1 MSTGLKCR
9 NCGSNE
15 IEEDNARGDRVCTN
29 CGSVLEDSL
38 IVSEVQFEEVGH
50 GAAAIGQFVSAESSG
65 GATNYGY
72 GKFQVGSGTES
83 REVTIKKAKKDITL
97 LCQQLQLSQHY
108 ADTALNFFKMAL
120 SRHLTR
126 GRKST
131 HIYAAC
137 VYMTCRTE
145 GTSHLL
151 IDISDVQQ
159 ICSYELG
166 RTYLKLSHAL
176 CINIP
181 SVDPCLYIMRFAN
194 RLQLGG
200 KTHEVS
206 MTALRIVQ
214 RMKKDC
220 MHSGRRPTGL
230 CGAALLIAA
239 RMHDFSRTMVD
250 VIGVVKIHEST
261 LRKRLSEFAET
272 PSGGLTLE
280 EFMTVDLEREQ
291 DPPSFRA
298 ARKKDRERIK
308 DMGEHELTEL
318 QKEIDAHLEK
328 DLGKYS
334 SSVFRQLTKI
344 KGDTSFD
351 SEPGT
356 PKSACENDIELEDSR
371 QFIEQSNAAIIK
383 DLIEHSEDVKK
394 TEPGSLMAG
403 IEGLR
408 PDIEAICRVT
418 QSELED
424 VERAKLPLETEL
436 VIDDLNDD
444 ELDQYVLTE
453 EEAVTKL
460 EMWKN
465 MNAEYL
471 QEQKERDERL
481 AKEREEGKPE
491 RKKRKPRKKVI
502 GPSST
507 AGEAIEKMLQ
517 EKKISSKINYDILKT
532 LTDSIAGLTGESP
545 ASSVDTKPTTLEELK
560 QQPVIVEEGPIAPK
574 SSRSKPAYDLPG
586 PSRKRPKIEAGLPI
600 SQAPELEVEQPETKP
615 VLEQGETLIEEDD
628 AEVDEA
634 EPEPEGEPEASL
646 QDMLYKGGDDD
657 DDEFGYGFE
666 EEDY

>member
-15 IEEDNARGDRVCTN
+15 IEEDNARGDRVCMN

-120 SRHLTR
+120 GRHLTR

-181 SVDPCLYIMRFAN
+181 SLDPCLYIMRFAN
-194 RLQLGG
+194 RLQLGA

-239 RMHDFSRTMVD
+239 RMHDFSRTMLD

-291 DPPSFRA
+291 DPPSFKA

-334 SSVFRQLTKI
+334 NSVYRQLTKG
-344 KGDTSFD
+344 KGLSPLSSPSTPNSS
-351 SEPGT
+351 SE
-356 PKSACENDIELEDSR
+356 KDIELEESR
-371 QFIEQSNAAIIK
+371 QFIEQSNAEVIK
-383 DLIEHSEDVKK
+383 ELIAKNEDVKK
-394 TEPGSLMAG
+394 SEPGGLVAG

-418 QSELED
+418 QSDLED
-424 VERAKLPLETEL
+424 VEKAKQPQEQEL
-436 VIDDLNDD
+436 ITDDLNDD

-453 EEAVTKL
+453 EESVAKL

-465 MNAEYL
+465 LNAEYL

-517 EKKISSKINYDILKT
+517 EKKISSKINYEILKT
-532 LTDSIAGLTGESP
+532 LTDGMGGLTDDSP
-545 ASSVDTKPTTLEELK
+545 TTSADTKPSTLEELK
-560 QQPVIVEEGPIAPK
+560 HQPVIVEEGPVPSK
-574 SSRSKPAYDLPG
+574 SRGNRAAYDLPG
-586 PSRKRPKIEAGLPI
+586 PSRKRPKLEVGLPV
-600 SQAPELEVEQPETKP
+600 SQAADVEQPETKP
-615 VLEQGETLIEEDD
+615 AVVVEADDLDEDAD
-628 AEVDEA
+628 DPDVEPEA
-634 EPEPEGEPEASL
+634 EPEATL
-646 QDMLYKGGDDD
+646 QDMLNTGGD
-657 DDEFGYGFE
+657 DDEFGYGFDE
-666 EEDY
+666 EEEY

>member
-15 IEEDNARGDRVCTN
+15 IEEDNARGDRVCMN

-194 RLQLGG
+194 RLQLGA

-239 RMHDFSRTMVD
+239 RMHDFSRTMLD

-291 DPPSFRA
+291 DPPSFKA

-334 SSVFRQLTKI
+334 SSVFRQLA
-344 KGDTSFD
+344 KGKGVTSGSSPSSPTST
-351 SEPGT
+351 SE
-356 PKSACENDIELEDSR
+356 KDLELEESR
-371 QFIEQSNAAIIK
+371 QFIEQSNAQVIK
-383 DLIEHSEDVKK
+383 ELIAKNEDVKK
-394 TEPGSLMAG
+394 TEPGGLVAG

-408 PDIEAICRVT
+408 PDIEAMCRVT
-418 QSELED
+418 QSDLED
-424 VERAKLPLETEL
+424 VEKAKQPQEQEL
-436 VIDDLNDD
+436 ITDDLNDD

-453 EEAVTKL
+453 EEAVAKL

-465 MNAEYL
+465 LNAEYL
-471 QEQKERDERL
+471 REQKERDERL

-517 EKKISSKINYDILKT
+517 EKKISSKINYEILKT
-532 LTDSIAGLTGESP
+532 LTEGIGGLTDDSAGTS
-545 ASSVDTKPTTLEELK
+545 ADTKPSTLEELK

-574 SSRSKPAYDLPG
+574 SRGSRPAYDLPG
-586 PSRKRPKIEAGLPI
+586 PSRKRPKLEVGLPV
-600 SQAPELEVEQPETKP
+600 SQAADVEQPDTKP
-615 VLEQGETLIEEDD
+615 AVLVEADDVDDDVEAEAEEAD
-628 AEVDEA
+628 AEPEA
-634 EPEPEGEPEASL
+634 EPEATL
-646 QDMLYKGGDDD
+646 QDMLNTGGD
-657 DDEFGYGFE
+657 DDEFGYGFDE
-666 EEDY
+666 EEEY

>member
-1 MSTGLKCR
+1 MSSGLKCR

-15 IEEDNARGDRVCTN
+15 IEEDNARGDRVCMN

-194 RLQLGG
+194 RLQLGA

-239 RMHDFSRTMVD
+239 RMHDFSRTMLD

-291 DPPSFRA
+291 DPPSFKA

-334 SSVFRQLTKI
+334 NSVYRQLTKC
-344 KGDTSFD
+344 KGGTPLS
-351 SEPGT
+351 SPST
-356 PKSACENDIELEDSR
+356 PKSTSEKDIELEESR
-371 QFIEQSNAAIIK
+371 QFIEQSNAEVIK
-383 DLIEHSEDVKK
+383 ELIAKNEDVKK
-394 TEPGSLMAG
+394 AEPGGLVAG

-418 QSELED
+418 QSDLED
-424 VERAKLPLETEL
+424 VEKAKQPQEQEL
-436 VIDDLNDD
+436 ITDDLNDD

-453 EEAVTKL
+453 DEAVAKL

-465 MNAEYL
+465 LNAEYL

-517 EKKISSKINYDILKT
+517 EKKISSKINYEILKT
-532 LTDSIAGLTGESP
+532 LTDGIGGLTDDSP
-545 ASSVDTKPTTLEELK
+545 TTSADTKPSTLEELK
-560 QQPVIVEEGPIAPK
+560 QQPVIVEEGPVPSK
-574 SSRSKPAYDLPG
+574 SRGNRATYDLPG
-586 PSRKRPKIEAGLPI
+586 PSRKRPKLEVGLPV
-600 SQAPELEVEQPETKP
+600 SQAADVEQPDSKPAVVVETDD
-615 VLEQGETLIEEDD
+615 LDED
-628 AEVDEA
+628 AEAEAEAEDPDVEPEA
-634 EPEPEGEPEASL
+634 EPEATL
-646 QDMLYKGGDDD
+646 QDMLNTGGD
-657 DDEFGYGFE
+657 DDEFGYGFDE
-666 EEDY
+666 EEEY

>member
-1 MSTGLKCR
+1 MSSGLKCR

-15 IEEDNARGDRVCTN
+15 IEEDNARGDRVCMN

-38 IVSEVQFEEVGH
+38 IVSEVQFEEMGH

-97 LCQQLQLSQHY
+97 LCQQLQLTQHY

-120 SRHLTR
+120 NRHLTR

-194 RLQLGG
+194 RLQLGA

-239 RMHDFSRTMVD
+239 RMHEFSRTLTD

-291 DPPSFRA
+291 DPPSFKA
-298 ARKKDRERIK
+298 ARIKDRELIQN
-308 DMGEHELTEL
+308 MGIHELTEL
-318 QKEIDAHLEK
+318 QMQIDAHLEK
-328 DLGKYS
+328 DLDKYS
-334 SSVFRQLTKI
+334 GSIMRQLTKGKQAEFGSSSRSKNNI
-344 KGDTSFD
+344 TD
-351 SEPGT
+351 SE
-356 PKSACENDIELEDSR
+356 LEMEESR
-371 QFIEQSNAAIIK
+371 QFIEQSNAEVIK
-383 DLIEHSEDVKK
+383 DIIENNTDETKPQGAMPSAV
-394 TEPGSLMAG
+394 

-418 QSELED
+418 QNDLED
-424 VERAKLPLETEL
+424 VERAKQPAVTEL
-436 VIDDLNDD
+436 FTDDLNDD

-453 EEAVTKL
+453 QEAVTKL
-460 EMWKN
+460 DMWKN
-465 MNAEYL
+465 LNAEYL
-471 QEQKERDERL
+471 REQKEREERL

-491 RKKRKPRKKVI
+491 KKKRKPRKKVI
-502 GPSST
+502 GPSSS

-532 LTDSIAGLTGESP
+532 LTEGMTTVTEDGES
-545 ASSVDTKPTTLEELK
+545 AGELAKPRTLEELK
-560 QQPVIVEEGPIAPK
+560 QTPVILDETPITSK
-574 SSRSKPAYDLPG
+574 SRATPAYDMPG
-586 PSRKRPKIEAGLPI
+586 PSRKRPKIEAALSM
-600 SQAPELEVEQPETKP
+600 SQSKEEVDVKPAIALETDELD
-615 VLEQGETLIEEDD
+615 EDVDPDADEADAD
-628 AEVDEA
+628 AEAETEA
-634 EPEPEGEPEASL
+634 TL
-646 QDMLYKGGDDD
+646 QDMLNKGADDGDDD
-657 DDEFGYGFE
+657 EYGYGFDE
-666 EEDY
+666 EEEY

>member
-15 IEEDNARGDRVCTN
+15 IEEDNARGDRVCMN

-166 RTYLKLSHAL
+166 RTYLKLSHSL

-194 RLQLGG
+194 RLQLGA

-239 RMHDFSRTMVD
+239 RMHDFSRTMLD

-291 DPPSFRA
+291 DPPSFKA

-334 SSVFRQLTKI
+334 NSVYRQLTKA
-344 KGDTSFD
+344 KGLTPLSSPSTPTSS
-351 SEPGT
+351 SE
-356 PKSACENDIELEDSR
+356 KDIELEESR
-371 QFIEQSNAAIIK
+371 QFIEQSNAEVIK
-383 DLIEHSEDVKK
+383 ELIAKNEDVKK
-394 TEPGSLMAG
+394 AEPGGLVAG

-418 QSELED
+418 QSDLED
-424 VERAKLPLETEL
+424 VEKAKQPQEQEL
-436 VIDDLNDD
+436 ITDDLNDD

-453 EEAVTKL
+453 EESVAKL

-465 MNAEYL
+465 LNAEYL

-517 EKKISSKINYDILKT
+517 EKKISSKINYEILKT
-532 LTDSIAGLTGESP
+532 LTDGMGGLTDDSP
-545 ASSVDTKPTTLEELK
+545 TTSADTKPSTLEELK
-560 QQPVIVEEGPIAPK
+560 HQPVIVEESPLPSK
-574 SSRSKPAYDLPG
+574 SRGSRAAYDLPG
-586 PSRKRPKIEAGLPI
+586 PSRKRPKLEVGLPV
-600 SQAPELEVEQPETKP
+600 SQAADVEQPDTKP
-615 VLEQGETLIEEDD
+615 AVVVEADDMDEDAD
-628 AEVDEA
+628 DPDVEPEA
-634 EPEPEGEPEASL
+634 EPEATL
-646 QDMLYKGGDDD
+646 QDMLNTGGD
-657 DDEFGYGFE
+657 DDEFGYGFDE
-666 EEDY
+666 EEEY

>member
-15 IEEDNARGDRVCTN
+15 IEEDNTRGDRVCTN

-194 RLQLGG
+194 RLQLGA

-344 KGDTSFD
+344 KGDTSFG

-356 PKSACENDIELEDSR
+356 PKSVCENDIEMEDSR

-383 DLIEHSEDVKK
+383 DLIEHNEDVKK

-424 VERAKLPLETEL
+424 VERAKQPLETEL

-453 EEAVTKL
+453 DEAVTKL

-491 RKKRKPRKKVI
+491 KKKRKPRKKVI

-532 LTDSIAGLTGESP
+532 LTDSIAGLTGQSP
-545 ASSVDTKPTTLEELK
+545 SSSVDTKPTTLEELK

-574 SSRSKPAYDLPG
+574 GSRSKPAYDLPG

-600 SQAPELEVEQPETKP
+600 SQAPELEVEQPDTKP
-615 VLEQGETLIEEDD
+615 VLEADFLEDE

-634 EPEPEGEPEASL
+634 EPEPEAEPEASL
-646 QDMLYKGGDDD
+646 QDMLYKGADD

>member
-15 IEEDNARGDRVCTN
+15 IEEDNARGDRVCMN

-194 RLQLGG
+194 RLQLGA

-239 RMHDFSRTMVD
+239 RMHDFSRTMLD

-291 DPPSFRA
+291 DPPSFKA

-334 SSVFRQLTKI
+334 NSVFRQLTKG
-344 KGDTSFD
+344 KGITPIS
-351 SEPGT
+351 SPST
-356 PKSACENDIELEDSR
+356 PKSTSEKDLELEESSK
-371 QFIEQSNAAIIK
+371 FIEESNAEVIK
-383 DLIEHSEDVKK
+383 NLIAKNEDVRKV
-394 TEPGSLMAG
+394 EPSGLVAG

-418 QSELED
+418 QSDLED
-424 VERAKLPLETEL
+424 VEKAKQPQEQEL
-436 VIDDLNDD
+436 ITDDLNDD

-453 EEAVTKL
+453 EESVAKL

-465 MNAEYL
+465 LNAEYL
-471 QEQKERDERL
+471 REQKERDERL

-517 EKKISSKINYDILKT
+517 EKKISSKINYEILKT
-532 LTDSIAGLTGESP
+532 LTDGIGGLTDDSNN
-545 ASSVDTKPTTLEELK
+545 ASVDTKPSTLEEIK

-574 SSRSKPAYDLPG
+574 SRGSRPAYDLPG
-586 PSRKRPKIEAGLPI
+586 PSRKRPKVEVGLPV
-600 SQAPELEVEQPETKP
+600 SQAAEEEQPDTKP
-615 VLEQGETLIEEDD
+615 AVVVEADELDDETEAEAEEVD
-628 AEVDEA
+628 AEPEA
-634 EPEPEGEPEASL
+634 EPEATL
-646 QDMLYKGGDDD
+646 QDMLNTGGD
-657 DDEFGYGFE
+657 DDEFGYGFDE
-666 EEDY
+666 EEEY

>member
-15 IEEDNARGDRVCTN
+15 IEEDNARGDRVCMN

-194 RLQLGG
+194 RLQLGA

-239 RMHDFSRTMVD
+239 RMHDFSRTMLD

-291 DPPSFRA
+291 DPPSFKA

-334 SSVFRQLTKI
+334 NSVYRHLTKG
-344 KGDTSFD
+344 KGITPLSSPSTPNSTSEKD
-351 SEPGT
+351 L
-356 PKSACENDIELEDSR
+356 ELEESR
-371 QFIEQSNAAIIK
+371 QFIEQSNAEVINE
-383 DLIEHSEDVKK
+383 LIAKNEDVRK
-394 TEPGSLMAG
+394 TEPGGLVAG

-418 QSELED
+418 QSDLED
-424 VERAKLPLETEL
+424 VEKAKQPQEQEL
-436 VIDDLNDD
+436 ITDDLNDD

-453 EEAVTKL
+453 EEAVAKL

-465 MNAEYL
+465 LNAEYL
-471 QEQKERDERL
+471 REQKERDERL

-517 EKKISSKINYDILKT
+517 EKKISSKIDYEVLKT
-532 LTDSIAGLTGESP
+532 LTSGSAGLMDDSP
-545 ASSVDTKPTTLEELK
+545 ATSADTKPSTLEDIK
-560 QQPVIVEEGPIAPK
+560 QQPAIVEEGPIAPK
-574 SSRSKPAYDLPG
+574 SRASRPAYDLPG
-586 PSRKRPKIEAGLPI
+586 PSRKRPKVEMGLPV
-600 SQAPELEVEQPETKP
+600 SQAADEEQPDTKP
-615 VLEQGETLIEEDD
+615 AVVVEADDLDED
-628 AEVDEA
+628 AEAEEVDAEPEA
-634 EPEPEGEPEASL
+634 EPEATL
-646 QDMLYKGGDDD
+646 QDMLNTGGD
-657 DDEFGYGFE
+657 DDEFGYGFDE
-666 EEDY
+666 EEEY

>member
-1 MSTGLKCR
+1 MSSGLKCR

-15 IEEDNARGDRVCTN
+15 IEEDNARGDRVCMN

-194 RLQLGG
+194 RLQLGA

-239 RMHDFSRTMVD
+239 RMHDFSRTMLD

-291 DPPSFRA
+291 DPPSFKA

-334 SSVFRQLTKI
+334 NSVYRQLTKG
-344 KGDTSFD
+344 KGVTPVS
-351 SEPGT
+351 SPGT
-356 PKSACENDIELEDSR
+356 PNSTSEKDLELEESR
-371 QFIEQSNAAIIK
+371 QFIDQSNAQVIK
-383 DLIEHSEDVKK
+383 DLIEKNEDVKK
-394 TEPGSLMAG
+394 TEAGGLVAG

-418 QSELED
+418 QSDLED
-424 VERAKLPLETEL
+424 VEKAKQPQEQEL
-436 VIDDLNDD
+436 ITDDLNDD

-453 EEAVTKL
+453 EEAVAKL

-465 MNAEYL
+465 LNAEYL
-471 QEQKERDERL
+471 KEQKERDERL

-517 EKKISSKINYDILKT
+517 EKKISSKINYEILKT
-532 LTDSIAGLTGESP
+532 LTDGIGGLTDDSP
-545 ASSVDTKPTTLEELK
+545 ATSADTKPSTLEELK
-560 QQPVIVEEGPIAPK
+560 AQPVIVEEGPIAPK
-574 SSRSKPAYDLPG
+574 SRAATRAAYDLPG
-586 PSRKRPKIEAGLPI
+586 PSRKRPKVEAGLPV
-600 SQAPELEVEQPETKP
+600 SQAADEEQPETKP
-615 VLEQGETLIEEDD
+615 AVVVEADDLDEEAEEAD
-628 AEVDEA
+628 AEPEA
-634 EPEPEGEPEASL
+634 EPEATL
-646 QDMLYKGGDDD
+646 QDMLNTGGGD
-657 DDEFGYGFE
+657 DDEFGYGFDE
-666 EEDY
+666 EEEY

>member
-15 IEEDNARGDRVCTN
+15 IEEDNARGDRVCMN

-50 GAAAIGQFVSAESSG
+50 GAAAIGQFVSADSSG

-194 RLQLGG
+194 RLQLGP

-239 RMHDFSRTMVD
+239 RMHDFSRTLVD

-291 DPPSFRA
+291 DPPSFKA

-334 SSVFRQLTKI
+334 SSVIRQLTQG
-344 KGDTSFD
+344 KGETTAS
-351 SEPGT
+351 SPST
-356 PKSACENDIELEDSR
+356 PKSVSENDLELEESR
-371 QFIEQSNAAIIK
+371 QFIEQSNAEVIK
-383 DLIEHSEDVKK
+383 DLIASNEDVKK
-394 TEPGSLMAG
+394 TEQGGVVAG

-418 QSELED
+418 QSDLED
-424 VERAKLPLETEL
+424 VEKAKQPAQTEL
-436 VIDDLNDD
+436 FIDDLNDD

-453 EEAVTKL
+453 EEAMSKL
-460 EMWKN
+460 DLWKN
-465 MNAEYL
+465 LNAEYL
-471 QEQKERDERL
+471 LEQKERDERL

-507 AGEAIEKMLQ
+507 PGEAIEKMLQ
-517 EKKISSKINYDILKT
+517 EKKISSKINYEILKT
-532 LTDSIAGLTGESP
+532 LTEGIGGLTGDSP
-545 ASSVDTKPTTLEELK
+545 APNADTKPSTLEELK
-560 QQPVIVEEGPIAPK
+560 QQPAIVEEGPIAVKKGRFRP
-574 SSRSKPAYDLPG
+574 SYDLPG
-586 PSRKRPKIEAGLPI
+586 PSRKRPKVEAGLPV
-600 SQAPELEVEQPETKP
+600 SQPVDEDVKSAV
-615 VLEQGETLIEEDD
+615 VLEGDDLDEDVEAEAEEAD
-628 AEVDEA
+628 A
-634 EPEPEGEPEASL
+634 EPEAEAEATL
-646 QDMLYKGGDDD
+646 QDMLNKGGEDD
-657 DDEFGYGFE
+657 DDEFGYGFDE
-666 EEDY
+666 EEEY

>member
-1 MSTGLKCR
+1 MSSGLKCR

-15 IEEDNARGDRVCTN
+15 IEEDNARGDRVCMN

-194 RLQLGG
+194 RLQLGA

-239 RMHDFSRTMVD
+239 RMHDFSRTMLD

-291 DPPSFRA
+291 DPPSFKA

-334 SSVFRQLTKI
+334 NSVYRQLTKC
-344 KGDTSFD
+344 KGGTPLS
-351 SEPGT
+351 SPST
-356 PKSACENDIELEDSR
+356 PKSTSEKDIELEESR
-371 QFIEQSNAAIIK
+371 QFIEQSNAEVIK
-383 DLIEHSEDVKK
+383 ELIAKNEDVKK
-394 TEPGSLMAG
+394 TEPGGLVAG

-418 QSELED
+418 QSDLED
-424 VERAKLPLETEL
+424 VEKAKQPQEQEL
-436 VIDDLNDD
+436 ITDDLNDD

-453 EEAVTKL
+453 DEAVAKL

-465 MNAEYL
+465 LNAEYL

-517 EKKISSKINYDILKT
+517 EKKISSKINYEILKT
-532 LTDSIAGLTGESP
+532 LTDGIGGLTDDSP
-545 ASSVDTKPTTLEELK
+545 TTSADTKPSTLEELK
-560 QQPVIVEEGPIAPK
+560 QQPVIVEEGPVPSK
-574 SSRSKPAYDLPG
+574 SRGNRATYDLPG
-586 PSRKRPKIEAGLPI
+586 PSRKRPKLEVGLPV
-600 SQAPELEVEQPETKP
+600 SQAADVEQPDSKP
-615 VLEQGETLIEEDD
+615 AVVVEADDLDED
-628 AEVDEA
+628 AEAEAEDPDVEPEA
-634 EPEPEGEPEASL
+634 EPEATL
-646 QDMLYKGGDDD
+646 QDMLNTGGD
-657 DDEFGYGFE
+657 DDEFGYGFDE
-666 EEDY
+666 EEEY

>member
-1 MSTGLKCR
+1 
-9 NCGSNE
+9 
-15 IEEDNARGDRVCTN
+15 
-29 CGSVLEDSL
+29 
-38 IVSEVQFEEVGH
+38 
-50 GAAAIGQFVSAESSG
+50 
-65 GATNYGY
+65 
-72 GKFQVGSGTES
+72 
-83 REVTIKKAKKDITL
+83 
-97 LCQQLQLSQHY
+97 
-108 ADTALNFFKMAL
+108 
-120 SRHLTR
+120 
-126 GRKST
+126 
-131 HIYAAC
+131 
-137 VYMTCRTE
+137 
-145 GTSHLL
+145 
-151 IDISDVQQ
+151 
-159 ICSYELG
+159 
-166 RTYLKLSHAL
+166 
-176 CINIP
+176 
-181 SVDPCLYIMRFAN
+181 MRFAN
-194 RLQLGG
+194 RLQLGA

-239 RMHDFSRTMVD
+239 RMHDFSRTMLD

-291 DPPSFRA
+291 DPPSFKA

-334 SSVFRQLTKI
+334 NSVYRHLTKG
-344 KGDTSFD
+344 KGSTPIS
-351 SEPGT
+351 SPGT
-356 PKSACENDIELEDSR
+356 PNSTSEKDLELEESR
-371 QFIEQSNAAIIK
+371 QFIEQSNAQVINE
-383 DLIEHSEDVKK
+383 LIAKNEDVRKA
-394 TEPGSLMAG
+394 EPGGLVAG

-418 QSELED
+418 QSDLED
-424 VERAKLPLETEL
+424 VEKAKQPQEQEL
-436 VIDDLNDD
+436 ITDDLNDD

-453 EEAVTKL
+453 EEAVAKL

-465 MNAEYL
+465 LNAEYL
-471 QEQKERDERL
+471 REQKERDERL

-517 EKKISSKINYDILKT
+517 EKKISSKIDYEVLKT
-532 LTDSIAGLTGESP
+532 LTSGSGGLMDDSP
-545 ASSVDTKPTTLEELK
+545 ATSADTKPSTLEDIK

-574 SSRSKPAYDLPG
+574 SRAARPAYDLPG
-586 PSRKRPKIEAGLPI
+586 PSRKRPKVEVGLPV
-600 SQAPELEVEQPETKP
+600 SQAADEEQPDTKP
-615 VLEQGETLIEEDD
+615 SVVVEADELDEDVEAEAEEAD
-628 AEVDEA
+628 AEPEA
-634 EPEPEGEPEASL
+634 EPEATL
-646 QDMLYKGGDDD
+646 QDMLNTGGD
-657 DDEFGYGFE
+657 DDEFGYGFDE
-666 EEDY
+666 EEEY

>member
-15 IEEDNARGDRVCTN
+15 IEEDNARGDRVCMN

-194 RLQLGG
+194 RLQLGA

-344 KGDTSFD
+344 KGDTSFG

-356 PKSACENDIELEDSR
+356 PKSVCENDIEMEDSR
-371 QFIEQSNAAIIK
+371 QFIDQSNAAIIK
-383 DLIEHSEDVKK
+383 DLIEHNEDVKK

-424 VERAKLPLETEL
+424 VERAKQPMETEL

-491 RKKRKPRKKVI
+491 RKKRKPRKKII

-532 LTDSIAGLTGESP
+532 LTDSIAGLTGQSP
-545 ASSVDTKPTTLEELK
+545 AASVDTKPTTLEELQ

-574 SSRSKPAYDLPG
+574 GSRSKPAYDLPG
-586 PSRKRPKIEAGLPI
+586 PSRKRPKLEAGLPI
-600 SQAPELEVEQPETKP
+600 SQAAELEVEQPDTKP
-615 VLEQGETLIEEDD
+615 VLEQESMIDDDD

-634 EPEPEGEPEASL
+634 EPEPEAEPEASL
-646 QDMLYKGGDDD
+646 QDMLYKGADDD

>member
-15 IEEDNARGDRVCTN
+15 IEEDNARGDRVCMN

-194 RLQLGG
+194 RLQLGA

-239 RMHDFSRTMVD
+239 RMHDFSRTMLD

-291 DPPSFRA
+291 DPPSFKA

-334 SSVFRQLTKI
+334 SSVFRQLA
-344 KGDTSFD
+344 KGKCATSGSSPSTPTST
-351 SEPGT
+351 SE
-356 PKSACENDIELEDSR
+356 KDLELEESR
-371 QFIEQSNAAIIK
+371 QFIEQSNAQVIK
-383 DLIEHSEDVKK
+383 ELIAKNEDVKK
-394 TEPGSLMAG
+394 AEPGGLVAG

-408 PDIEAICRVT
+408 PDIEAMCRVT
-418 QSELED
+418 QSDLED
-424 VERAKLPLETEL
+424 VEKAKQPQEQEL
-436 VIDDLNDD
+436 ITDDLNDD

-453 EEAVTKL
+453 EEAVAKL

-465 MNAEYL
+465 LNAEYL
-471 QEQKERDERL
+471 REQKERDERL

-517 EKKISSKINYDILKT
+517 EKKISSKINYEILKT
-532 LTDSIAGLTGESP
+532 LTEGIGGLTDDSAGTS
-545 ASSVDTKPTTLEELK
+545 ADTKPSTLEELK

-574 SSRSKPAYDLPG
+574 SRGSRPAYDLPG
-586 PSRKRPKIEAGLPI
+586 PSRKRPKLEVGLPV
-600 SQAPELEVEQPETKP
+600 SQAADEEQPDTKP
-615 VLEQGETLIEEDD
+615 AVLVEADDVDEDVEAEAEEAD
-628 AEVDEA
+628 AEPEA
-634 EPEPEGEPEASL
+634 EPEATL
-646 QDMLYKGGDDD
+646 QDMLNTGGD
-657 DDEFGYGFE
+657 DDEFGYGFDE
-666 EEDY
+666 EEEY